1 MQQQDQKF
9 VNTVGSQVPESSEE
23 HKDKSCTARAYR
35 APQLF
40 LIGKAVNLTR
50 GGIAGQERD
59 AVGRPLYLS

>member
-1 MQQQDQKF
+1 MKQQDQKF

-23 HKDKSCTARAYR
+23 HKDKSCTARPYR

-50 GGIAGQERD
+50 ANESGSYKDSAS
-59 AVGRPLYLS
+59 RPDWKN